1 MSLNNLT
8 FSSQSR
14 LSRLSRLFR
23 KKGEVKDRI
32 DPELEVNQRVVTFI
46 EDHVSRGTVRHIGEE
61 KDADGNV
68 QKILGLEMV
77 RPVLIRILFVNKSSN
92 RPSID
97 V

>member
-23 KKGEVKDRI
+23 RKGEVKDRI

-46 EDHVSRGTVRHIGEE
+46 EDHVSRGTV
-61 KDADGNV
+61 

-77 RPVLIRILFVNKSSN
+77 RPALIRILFVKKSSD
-92 RPSID
+92 RTSID

>member
-8 FSSQSR
+8 SSSHSR
-14 LSRLSRLFR
+14 LSWLFR
-23 KKGEVKDRI
+23 RKGEVKERI

-46 EDHVSRGTVRHIGEE
+46 EDHVSRGTV
-61 KDADGNV
+61 

-77 RPVLIRILFVNKSSN
+77 RPALIRILFVKKSSD
-92 RPSID
+92 RTSID

>member
-1 MSLNNLT
+1 MGLNNLT
-8 FSSQSR
+8 SSSRSR
-14 LSRLSRLFR
+14 LSWPFR
-23 KKGEVKDRI
+23 RKGEVKERI

-46 EDHVSRGTVRHIGEE
+46 EDHGSRGTVRHIGEE

-77 RPVLIRILFVNKSSN
+77 RPALIRILFVKKSSD
-92 RPSID
+92 RTSID

>member
-1 MSLNNLT
+1 MGLNNLT
-8 FSSQSR
+8 SSSQSR
-14 LSRLSRLFR
+14 LSWLFR
-23 KKGEVKDRI
+23 RKGEVKERI

-77 RPVLIRILFVNKSSN
+77 RPALMRILFVNKSSD
-92 RPSID
+92 RTSID

>member
-1 MSLNNLT
+1 MGLNNLT
-8 FSSQSR
+8 SSSR
-14 LSRLSRLFR
+14 SGLSWLFR
-23 KKGEVKDRI
+23 RKGEVKERI

-46 EDHVSRGTVRHIGEE
+46 EDHGSRGTVRHIGEE

-77 RPVLIRILFVNKSSN
+77 RPVLIRILFVKKSSD
-92 RPSID
+92 RTSID

>member
-23 KKGEVKDRI
+23 RKGEVKDRI

-92 RPSID
+92 RPNID

>member
-1 MSLNNLT
+1 MGLNNLT
-8 FSSQSR
+8 SSSQSR
-14 LSRLSRLFR
+14 LSWLFR
-23 KKGEVKDRI
+23 RKGEVKERI
-32 DPELEVNQRVVTFI
+32 DLELEVNQRVVTFI

>member
-1 MSLNNLT
+1 MGLNNLT
-8 FSSQSR
+8 SGSQSR
-14 LSRLSRLFR
+14 LSRLSWLFR
-23 KKGEVKDRI
+23 RKGEVKERI
-32 DPELEVNQRVVTFI
+32 DLELEVNQRVVTFV

-77 RPVLIRILFVNKSSN
+77 RPALMRILFVKKSSD
-92 RPSID
+92 RTSID

>member
-23 KKGEVKDRI
+23 RKGEVKDRI

-46 EDHVSRGTVRHIGEE
+46 GDHVSRGTVRHIGEE

-77 RPVLIRILFVNKSSN
+77 RPVLIRILFVKKSSD
-92 RPSID
+92 RTSID

>member
-1 MSLNNLT
+1 MGLNNLT
-8 FSSQSR
+8 SSSRSR
-14 LSRLSRLFR
+14 LSWPFR
-23 KKGEVKDRI
+23 RKGEVKERI

-77 RPVLIRILFVNKSSN
+77 RPVLTVFIRL
-92 RPSID
+92 
-97 V
+97 